1 MVLILDQVIM
11 EVKYFRVIIEAFIKM
26 LINFIKD
33 TNNNYKDINF
43 NFIINT
49 LDIMQFNNLLL
60 NPLFYFV
67 EDFYFNDNI
76 LL

>member
-11 EVKYFRVIIEAFIKM
+11 EVKYFRVIIETFIKI